1 MKMFRKNSRFTVF
14 IACLAM
20 LLNMLAPAVSHAM
33 ASGQGDSLLLEVCS
47 AAGNKTAIAIQL
59 NFEEPLGTT
68 QNNPD
73 SQAAPMQHCPYCLT
87 HAGTFA
93 LPPATQLLALIPN
106 LSYSL
111 PELFYHAPRPLF
123 AWAASQPRAPPFSS

>member
-1 MKMFRKNSRFTVF
+1 MRAMSMCRQNRRFIAWF
-14 IACLAM
+14 ACLAI
-20 LLNMLAPAVSHAM
+20 LLNSLMPAVSHAM

-59 NFEEPLGTT
+59 EFEQSNSSQDT
-68 QNNPD
+68 QTA
-73 SQAAPMQHCPYCLT
+73 SMQHCPYCL
-87 HAGTFA
+87 AQA
-93 LPPATQLLALIPN
+93 DNATMLHDTQPLVLIPN

-123 AWAASQPRAPPFSS
+123 AWAASQPRAPPFHS